1 MAISLNTLHQ
11 NYNYVASTHQ
21 NADHEYFNMSTINQY
36 TDANTQPQ
44 PLRFSQTKQFNI
56 VGKAS
61 DYYLSI
67 IRWNL
72 QSNLPVLIP
81 DIQIKTTPQN
91 FTNLTD
97 YELALLYTTETTETI
112 PNTFGLVSAGGN
124 NFNGDFINGEF
135 GLIKQIKI
143 NYPPDNSNC
152 ITYDNYNNG
161 LTSNGSING
170 SVYIISNG
178 VLKVFDKV
186 SSALIYTLTPSA
198 GNTYKFICCDI
209 TLGNFYIGSSSNSS
223 NSISYQEYQR
233 TGANTWSAGGVY
245 SSVADKNK
253 VAGICLIGS
262 NIYEFSYS
270 QGLLDNL
277 YGLNSTDST
286 IYDINNNQQYIS
298 FPTNSSLALTTNKAY
313 AIGNDNF
320 TYFTNYPVV
329 EPPSGLLPINN
340 TQLLK
345 SGCLWGSQL
354 TNELYAMSQ
363 GNQYYVWN
371 FINSPNP
378 TAYNNYWSS
387 VGEIDIQYPTVT
399 AISIDNQPSTNK
411 LVAVGSDNRLYV
423 TNDPVAPIEYIYSS
437 GDSFTPDFNYGF
449 SLWDQSTGQ
458 QNTYEIYNLGNT
470 FGNHTQIFKAGSRL
484 FVPEYQSG
492 TTNVNLVI
500 YSIKDFSII
509 TTNTNFSTN
518 GIIAMCPLLAASKF
532 IYSDNNAN
540 MKIYNI
546 STYALL
552 ETNTY
557 FASIGIT
564 PEQFYEVNST
574 HYAVCLGTNGVY
586 IFRYGVT
593 APILIIQTPSNCFDI
608 CVSTSDVVNNANSLF
623 CLCGSEAVPGYPVGN
638 QIFKYT
644 FTDNTYTVANSPILI
659 YQETT
664 PSKYISY
671 IEYQQDQ
678 QALVF
683 IDSTVDTT
691 NFTFSNKVYHSLFFS
706 ENYNNTKMTSCN
718 LALGNGQQGLYT
730 PSKEYFYLCQQTM
743 STQRWTQVTSNI
755 QVKAVS
761 VSQSNPN
768 NLYCIGSANSR
779 IYNGQL
785 IGNSITLSIYDFITQ
800 TYNYVSNAS
809 LTFIDTQNL
818 ISKWTATGNPSS
830 INIFDGGIQSTTV
843 NRPSFI
849 TNGTNLYALYDNLD
863 NQTKLN
869 LINPSTLDSTNSVLI
884 TDTIKNGLI
893 GLDENNNI
901 LVSILNNSI
910 PYLQVFDPS
919 TLLSLYNNQ
928 DPISDYNSSSI
939 SIFPYLK
946 VVSTTHY
953 NLASDGATNLLFIP
967 ETINTNYASLLNYP
981 RTKEEIYAN
990 PYFYIKYVD
999 TFCRMIND
1007 AIDEAFKTINGA
1019 TWAHLPYF
1027 EWNSVEGKIV
1037 YNQPLSNPV
1046 APNVPA
1052 NAKWFISVNQPLF
1065 SLLNTFRFKFFAQNA
1080 GNGGIYPEDIECRYL
1095 LDTNILF
1102 DGTAQS
1108 SGEFLSYTQQIS
1120 SVQTWSPIV
1129 SFVFASTILP
1139 IENQIT
1145 GQPQNLNTVDP
1156 SLSDS
1161 IIAQSNQQKIL
1172 TDFITPL
1179 TSGVEQTNQIIYY
1192 IPQGEYRLVDLIGN
1206 TSLQQLSLE
1215 VYWKDKL
1222 SVLHPL
1228 TLDAGSSS
1236 DLLCMLRRKTYN
1248 Y

>member
-81 DIQIKTTPQN
+81 DIQIKSTPQN

-97 YELALLYTTETTETI
+97 YELALLYTTETTDTV
-112 PNTFGLVSAGGN
+112 PDTFGLVSIDGS
-124 NFNGDFINGEF
+124 NFNGNYFNGEF
-135 GLIKQIKI
+135 GLNKQYKI
-143 NYPPDNSNC
+143 NFPPDNSNC
-152 ITYDNYNNG
+152 VTYDNYNNG

-170 SVYIISNG
+170 SIYIISNG

-186 SSALIYTLTPSA
+186 SSTLIYTLTPPS
-198 GNTYKFICCDI
+198 GITYQFICADK
-209 TLGNFYIGSSSNSS
+209 TLGNFYIGVTN
-223 NSISYQEYQR
+223 NTDNTIYYKEYTR
-233 TGANTWSAGGVY
+233 ATGSTWTAGGSY
-245 SSVADKNK
+245 TSFSEKQK

-262 NIYEFSYS
+262 NIYEFSYNET
-270 QGLLDNL
+270 LPDTL
-277 YGLNSTDST
+277 YAVN
-286 IYDINNNQQYIS
+286 
-298 FPTNSSLALTTNKAY
+298 PTNSEVYNVNTNTQYTQYPTKSSITITKNTAYGIGDDGYTY
-313 AIGNDNF
+313 AIPYPN
-320 TYFTNYPVV
+320 TNLPVAWQGPV
-329 EPPSGLLPINN
+329 NN
-340 TQLLK
+340 ATLLK
-345 SGCLWGSQL
+345 YGCMWSSQQS
-354 TNELYAMSQ
+354 NELYAMSQ
-363 GNQYYVWN
+363 NNQYDVWN
-371 FINSPNP
+371 FKNSPNA
-378 TAYNNYWSS
+378 TVYNNDWTS
-387 VGEIDIQYPTVT
+387 VGEIDINYPTIT
-399 AISIDNQPSTNK
+399 AISIDKQPSTNK
-411 LVAVGSDNRLYV
+411 LLAVGSDNNLYV

-437 GDSFTPDFNYGF
+437 GDPSYADYNYGL
-449 SLWDQSTGQ
+449 SMWNQSTGN
-458 QNTYEIYNLGNT
+458 QNTYEIHNFNNL
-470 FGNHTQIFKAGSRL
+470 FGNHTQLFKHQNRI
-484 FVPEYQSG
+484 FVPEYQGS

-500 YSIKDFSII
+500 YSVKDFSVLS
-509 TTNTNFSTN
+509 TQTNFSTDGVTN
-518 GIIAMCPLLAASKF
+518 MCQLPLASKF
-532 IYSDNNAN
+532 IYSDNNNN
-540 MKIYNI
+540 MKIHNI

-552 ETNTY
+552 ETNSY
-557 FASIGIT
+557 FATLGELPS
-564 PEQFYEVNST
+564 QFYEVDAT
-574 HYAVCLGTNGVY
+574 HYAVCLGNNQVY
-586 IFRYGVT
+586 IFQYGTVN
-593 APILIIQTPSNCFDI
+593 PILNFTTPSNCIDI
-608 CVSTSDVVNNANSLF
+608 CVSTSDVTNGANSLF
-623 CLCGSEAVPGYPVGN
+623 CLCGNDGFGNAN
-638 QIFKYT
+638 QIYKYT
-644 FTDNTYTVANSPILI
+644 FTNNTYTAINTEVLI
-659 YQETT
+659 YQEPTAG
-664 PSKYISY
+664 KYITF
-671 IEYQQDQ
+671 IDYQQDQ

-683 IDSTVDTT
+683 ISSTVNLSTYT
-691 NFTFSNKVYHSLFFS
+691 YSNKVFHSLFFS
-706 ENYNNTKMTSCN
+706 ENYNINKMTSCN
-718 LALGNGQQGLYT
+718 ISLGNNLDIYA
-730 PSKEYFYLCQQTM
+730 PNKVSFYLCQSTM
-743 STQRWTQVTSNI
+743 STRRWTQVTSNI

-768 NLYCIGSANSR
+768 NLYCISSTNSK

-785 IGNSITLSIYDFITQ
+785 VGNNITFSQYNFITQ
-800 TYNYVSNAS
+800 TYNYLSNS
-809 LTFIDTQNL
+809 PLTSSDTLNL
-818 ISKWTATGNPSS
+818 ISEWNATGNPSS
-830 INIFDGGIQSTTV
+830 INIFDESITQSTII
-843 NRPSFI
+843 NKPSFM
-849 TNGTNLYALYDNLD
+849 TNGTNLYALYDNLN

-869 LINPSTLDSTNSVLI
+869 LINPTTLTSTTSVI
-884 TDTIKNGLI
+884 IDNTIKNGLI

-901 LVSILNNSI
+901 LVSTLNNSI
-910 PYLQVFDPS
+910 SYLQGFNPL
-919 TLLSLYNNQ
+919 TLSSLYNNQ
-928 DPISDYNSSSI
+928 DPIADYNSSSVLI
-939 SIFPYLK
+939 YPYVK
-946 VVSTTHY
+946 TVTTTHY
-953 NLASDGATNLLFIP
+953 NLASDGCINLLFIP
-967 ETINTNYASLLNYP
+967 ETINTDYASLLNYP
-981 RTKEEIYAN
+981 QSKEEIYAN

-1027 EWNSVEGKIV
+1027 EWNSVEGKLV

-1046 APNVPA
+1046 VPNVPT

-1065 SLLNTFRFKFFAQNA
+1065 SLLNTFRFKFFAKNA
-1080 GNGGIYPEDIECRYL
+1080 GNSAIYPEDLECRYL

-1108 SGEFLSYTQQIS
+1108 SGEYVSYIQQIS

-1129 SFVFASTILP
+1129 SFVFCSTILP

-1145 GQPQNLNTVDP
+1145 GQPQNLNSIDP

-1161 IIAQSNQQKIL
+1161 IIAQSNQQKVL

-1179 TSGVEQTNQIIYY
+1179 TTGVEQTNQIIYY

-1222 SVLHPL
+1222 STLHPL
-1228 TLDAGSSS
+1228 TLDAGASS